1 MQNSEGKCVS
11 QDTRKNSVIK
21 LIYIELG
28 GGKTSSSR
36 FLFSFLLLVIRA
48 V

>member
-1 MQNSEGKCVS
+1 MQNSEGKCVP
-11 QDTRKNSVIK
+11 QDTHKNNVIELK
-21 LIYIELG
+21 YIELG

-36 FLFSFLLLVIRA
+36 FLFSFLLVIRA